1 MKMITSVS
9 QMQSISKEL
18 KSSGKKIGFVP
29 TMGYLHEGHLTLVTQ
44 SVKECDVTV
53 MSIFVN
59 PLQFGPNEDFDQY
72 PRDIDRD
79 FALAKSAGADLLFY
93 PSVKELYPEELPVK
107 MTALKRTNVLCGAKR
122 PGHFDGVVS
131 VLTLLFHIVQPDRAY
146 FGQKDAQQV
155 AVVKGL
161 VEGYFFPVQIVTV
174 ETVREED
181 GLAKSSRNV
190 YLTDKERNEA
200 PVLYQSLIKGKE
212 MLGTKTADQVI
223 SLMAS
228 NIQENTSGK
237 IDYIEILS
245 YPELLPINNK
255 TGQFIIALAVQFE
268 HARLIDNVVFTPEEE
283 ELCIVQ

>member
-1 MKMITSVS
+1 MKMITSIP
-9 QMQSISKEL
+9 QMQSIIKEL
-18 KSSGKKIGFVP
+18 KSNGKKIGFVP
-29 TMGYLHEGHLTLVTQ
+29 TMGYLHEGHLTLSKQ
-44 SVKECDVTV
+44 SVAECDVTV

-79 FALAKSAGADLLFY
+79 FALAEEAGADLLFY
-93 PSVKELYPEELPVK
+93 PSVTELYPEELPVK

-161 VEGYFFPVQIVTV
+161 VKAYFFPVEIVTV
-174 ETVREED
+174 ETVREDD

-190 YLTDKERNEA
+190 YLTDQERIEA
-200 PVLYQSLIKGKE
+200 PMLYRSLLRGKKLLE
-212 MLGTKTADQVI
+212 THTAEQTIALIAGDI
-223 SLMAS
+223 
-228 NIQENTSGK
+228 EEHTSGK

-245 YPELLPINNK
+245 YPDLLPLNEIK
-255 TGQFIIALAVQFE
+255 SQLIIALAVQFE
-268 HARLIDNVVFTPEEE
+268 HARLIDNIVFTPGEEK
-283 ELCIVQ
+283 LCIVQ